1 MGYIN
6 SLMGRNEKIVFID
19 RQHWL
24 VLVLALLVDL
34 LVAVFIVAAAMI
46 LAGLNDKLG
55 FLKVLIVLVVF
66 PVVHFAVRYLNWYNE
81 QYLVT
86 NRRVIKIRGVIN
98 KLVSD
103 SSLEKVNDVVLEQSI
118 VGRILG
124 YGTVQII
131 TGSDIGVDVFKHI
144 ARPVHFK
151 TEMLNQKE
159 DLAEL
164 DSFGARARR
173 VLAEESPTS
182 GDIPELIAELD
193 ELREKGIVTDEEFE
207 KKKADL
213 LSRI

>member
-1 MGYIN
+1 MGYID

-24 VLVLALLVDL
+24 VLAWALLVDV
-34 LVAVFIVAAAMI
+34 LVAVFIVAAAVI

-55 FLKVLIVLVVF
+55 FLMVLIVLVVF
-66 PVVHFAVRYLNWYNE
+66 PVVHFVVRYLNWYNE

-131 TGSDIGVDVFKHI
+131 TGSDIGVDIFKHI

-164 DSFGARARR
+164 DSYGARARR

-213 LSRI
+213 LGRI

>member
-24 VLVLALLVDL
+24 VLVWALLVDL
-34 LVAVFIVAAAMI
+34 LVAVFIVAAAVI

-55 FLKVLIVLVVF
+55 FLMVLIVLVVF
-66 PVVHFAVRYLNWYNE
+66 PVVHFVVRFLNWYNE

-131 TGSDIGVDVFKHI
+131 TGSDIGVDIFKHI

-164 DSFGARARR
+164 DSYGARARR

-213 LSRI
+213 LGRI

>member
-1 MGYIN
+1 MGYID

-24 VLVLALLVDL
+24 VLAWALLVDV
-34 LVAVFIVAAAMI
+34 LVAVFIVAAAVI

-55 FLKVLIVLVVF
+55 FLMVLIVLVVF
-66 PVVHFAVRYLNWYNE
+66 PVVHFVVRYLNWYNE

-86 NRRVIKIRGVIN
+86 NRRVIRIRGVIN
-98 KLVSD
+98 KHVSD

-131 TGSDIGVDVFKHI
+131 TGSDIGVDLFRHI

-159 DLAEL
+159 DLTEL

-173 VLAEESPTS
+173 VLTEESPTS

-213 LSRI
+213 LGRM

>member
-1 MGYIN
+1 MGYID

-24 VLVLALLVDL
+24 VLASALLVDV
-34 LVAVFIVAAAMI
+34 LVAVFIVAAAVI

-66 PVVHFAVRYLNWYNE
+66 PVVHFVVRYLNWYNE

-86 NRRVIKIRGVIN
+86 NRRVIRIRGVIN
-98 KLVSD
+98 KHVSD

-131 TGSDIGVDVFKHI
+131 TGSDIGVDIFRHI

-164 DSFGARARR
+164 DSYGARARR

-213 LSRI
+213 LGRI

>member
-1 MGYIN
+1 MGYID

-24 VLVLALLVDL
+24 VLAWALLVDV
-34 LVAVFIVAAAMI
+34 LVAVFIVAAAVI
-46 LAGLNDKLG
+46 LAGLNDKLV
-55 FLKVLIVLVVF
+55 FLIVLVVF
-66 PVVHFAVRYLNWYNE
+66 PVVHFVVRYLYWYNE

-86 NRRVIKIRGVIN
+86 NRRVIRIRGVIN
-98 KLVSD
+98 KHVSD

-131 TGSDIGVDVFKHI
+131 TGSDIGVDIFRHI

-164 DSFGARARR
+164 DSYGARARR

-213 LSRI
+213 LGRI

>member
-1 MGYIN
+1 MGYID
-6 SLMGRNEKIVFID
+6 SLMGRNEKVVFID

-24 VLVLALLVDL
+24 VLAWALLVDV
-34 LVAVFIVAAAMI
+34 LVAVFIVAAAVI
-46 LAGLNDKLG
+46 LAGLDDKLG
-55 FLKVLIVLVVF
+55 FLMVLIVLVVF
-66 PVVHFAVRYLNWYNE
+66 PVVHFVVRYLNWYNE

-86 NRRVIKIRGVIN
+86 NRRVIRIRGVIN

-118 VGRILG
+118 MGRILG

-131 TGSDIGVDVFKHI
+131 TGSDIGVDLFKHI

-164 DSFGARARR
+164 DSYGARARR
-173 VLAEESPTS
+173 VLTEESPTS

-193 ELREKGIVTDEEFE
+193 ELRDKGIVTDEEFE

-213 LSRI
+213 LGRI

>member
-24 VLVLALLVDL
+24 VLVWALLVDL
-34 LVAVFIVAAAMI
+34 LVAVFIVAAAVI

-55 FLKVLIVLVVF
+55 FLMVLIVLVVF
-66 PVVHFAVRYLNWYNE
+66 PVVHFVVRFLNWYNE

-118 VGRILG
+118 LGRILG

-131 TGSDIGVDVFKHI
+131 TGSDIGVDIFKHI

-164 DSFGARARR
+164 DSYGARARR

-213 LSRI
+213 LGRI